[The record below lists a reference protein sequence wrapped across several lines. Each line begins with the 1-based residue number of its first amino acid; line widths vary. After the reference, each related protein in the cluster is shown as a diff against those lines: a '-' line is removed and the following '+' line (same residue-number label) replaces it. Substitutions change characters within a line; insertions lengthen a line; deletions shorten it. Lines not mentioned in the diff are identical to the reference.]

1 MERLSG
7 RWMLRA
13 GRDVVAAA
21 GANSAPATITS
32 SSSASSSLLG
42 HLQRLCGGERPRRLD
57 LGDGGGGRA
66 HTRRMKVELIE
77 AYVRDLTEQNEL
89 LLQIVGSLQAE
100 ADQRIADMMKNIV
113 HSPLGSLDRLARPL
127 WHTEPKPHGG
137 PSYRSGCEA
146 AFAWTVE
153 CQRRSAADTARS
165 SEPGGR
171 SAPQERRPCRRSWV
185 ARSRLRGTVA
195 PACPVTHASLYTC
208 LHCLSLSCHVY
219 HYSSFWMSFYISF
232 ALPFSPHL
240 VWLLLGDTSGLHLT
254 GQLQPQLAPKS
265 DTPGKTVSEPG
276 GTLPLSATCCGGG
289 RGGGG
294 TGGKALGS
302 RGPVWRPGT
311 RSQNACRASSEM
323 RIASSHVEVESR
335 DEKARSL
342 EDTILEPYREVAAKQ
357 ADSAARVWEQPRR
370 STNSGACGPAAEF
383 VRASVAASP
392 ETDSARLCS
401 AASRHN
407 RRSPLLGGTGRLAER
422 QPQRRSAAQ
431 GGACSTPKNAS
442 QRLQRE
448 PPGLQEKWDMP
459 QTERSDGR
467 RVSAGRW
474 ARGMSW
480 RTPRASTPSFCQV
493 VSAGGPKVCAVSTSR
508 RHLPR
513 TEGRAG
519 GGGGPEGGGG
529 AAGGAAAAT
538 AAAEGSRGDA
548 PRRGG
553 LPAARRHDPAGLGA
567 PHCTRRASKQVERPC
582 FFLWVSKRIRNILQ
596 LRSELKVTRET
607 LTSSPVEFAMP
618 GKEMHQL
625 FRQVS
630 IPAGHDRTS
639 PSCVVRGARGERAST
654 RYSASWRPTVV
665 RSHRRVGGGAA
676 VPAVCRVL

>member
-153 CQRRSAADTARS
+153 CQRSELGDRQFNPFTHGVISLTRKRGGHCAELRAGRTLCTARTS
-165 SEPGGR
+165 PLQEELGRPFEAAGHGG
-171 SAPQERRPCRRSWV
+171 P
-185 ARSRLRGTVA
+185 
-195 PACPVTHASLYTC
+195 SL
-208 LHCLSLSCHVY
+208 
-219 HYSSFWMSFYISF
+219 
-232 ALPFSPHL
+232 PR
-240 VWLLLGDTSGLHLT
+240 D
-254 GQLQPQLAPKS
+254 
-265 DTPGKTVSEPG
+265 
-276 GTLPLSATCCGGG
+276 CGGG

-459 QTERSDGR
+459 QTEVGTGIHPRHRRAPPAPACTRAAVHPCKRYTRSH
-467 RVSAGRW
+467 AE
-474 ARGMSW
+474 
-480 RTPRASTPSFCQV
+480 PRASPCDLRTAPSLFA
-493 VSAGGPKVCAVSTSR
+493 SGHHARHKRRSRAGD
-508 RHLPR
+508 LPAA
-513 TEGRAG
+513 GVNVGQG
-519 GGGGPEGGGG
+519 GGGGEAEGRRGTTGHR
-529 AAGGAAAAT
+529 AAGDSGP
-538 AAAEGSRGDA
+538 A
-548 PRRGG
+548 PAVQ
-553 LPAARRHDPAGLGA
+553 PAA
-567 PHCTRRASKQVERPC
+567 
-582 FFLWVSKRIRNILQ
+582 
-596 LRSELKVTRET
+596 
-607 LTSSPVEFAMP
+607 P
-618 GKEMHQL
+618 GFTE
-625 FRQVS
+625 
-630 IPAGHDRTS
+630 A
-639 PSCVVRGARGERAST
+639 
-654 RYSASWRPTVV
+654 
-665 RSHRRVGGGAA
+665 
-676 VPAVCRVL
+676 

>member
-77 AYVRDLTEQNEL
+77 AYVRDLMEQKEL

-100 ADQRIADMMKNIV
+100 ADRRIADMMKNIAERV
-113 HSPLGSLDRLARPL
+113 NSA
-127 WHTEPKPHGG
+127 
-137 PSYRSGCEA
+137 CA
-146 AFAWTVE
+146 VCA
-153 CQRRSAADTARS
+153 RSAADTARS

-195 PACPVTHASLYTC
+195 PACPVKLR
-208 LHCLSLSCHVY
+208 L
-219 HYSSFWMSFYISF
+219 
-232 ALPFSPHL
+232 
-240 VWLLLGDTSGLHLT
+240 
-254 GQLQPQLAPKS
+254 QLAPKS
-265 DTPGKTVSEPG
+265 DTPGKTASEPG
-276 GTLPLSATCCGGG
+276 GTLPLSATCCGGD

-294 TGGKALGS
+294 AGGKALGS

-342 EDTILEPYREVAAKQ
+342 EDTIVEPYREVAAKQ
-357 ADSAARVWEQPRR
+357 PDSAARVREQPRR

-401 AASRHN
+401 AVSRRN

-422 QPQRRSAAQ
+422 
-431 GGACSTPKNAS
+431 
-442 QRLQRE
+442 
-448 PPGLQEKWDMP
+448 
-459 QTERSDGR
+459 
-467 RVSAGRW
+467 
-474 ARGMSW
+474 
-480 RTPRASTPSFCQV
+480 
-493 VSAGGPKVCAVSTSR
+493 
-508 RHLPR
+508 
-513 TEGRAG
+513 
-519 GGGGPEGGGG
+519 
-529 AAGGAAAAT
+529 
-538 AAAEGSRGDA
+538 
-548 PRRGG
+548 
-553 LPAARRHDPAGLGA
+553 
-567 PHCTRRASKQVERPC
+567 
-582 FFLWVSKRIRNILQ
+582 
-596 LRSELKVTRET
+596 
-607 LTSSPVEFAMP
+607 
-618 GKEMHQL
+618 
-625 FRQVS
+625 
-630 IPAGHDRTS
+630 
-639 PSCVVRGARGERAST
+639 
-654 RYSASWRPTVV
+654 
-665 RSHRRVGGGAA
+665 
-676 VPAVCRVL
+676 

>member
-77 AYVRDLTEQNEL
+77 AYVRDLMEQKEL

-100 ADQRIADMMKNIV
+100 ADRRIADMMKNIAERV
-113 HSPLGSLDRLARPL
+113 NSA
-127 WHTEPKPHGG
+127 
-137 PSYRSGCEA
+137 CA
-146 AFAWTVE
+146 VCA
-153 CQRRSAADTARS
+153 RSAADTARS

-195 PACPVTHASLYTC
+195 PACPVNHASLYTC

-219 HYSSFWMSFYISF
+219 QYSSFWMSFYISL

-254 GQLQPQLAPKS
+254 GRLRLQLAPKS
-265 DTPGKTVSEPG
+265 DTPGKTASEPG
-276 GTLPLSATCCGGG
+276 GTLPLSATCCGGD

-294 TGGKALGS
+294 AGGKALGS

-342 EDTILEPYREVAAKQ
+342 EDTIVEPYREVAAKQ
-357 ADSAARVWEQPRR
+357 PDSAARVREQPRR

-401 AASRHN
+401 A
-407 RRSPLLGGTGRLAER
+407 
-422 QPQRRSAAQ
+422 
-431 GGACSTPKNAS
+431 
-442 QRLQRE
+442 
-448 PPGLQEKWDMP
+448 
-459 QTERSDGR
+459 
-467 RVSAGRW
+467 V
-474 ARGMSW
+474 
-480 RTPRASTPSFCQV
+480 
-493 VSAGGPKVCAVSTSR
+493 SR
-508 RHLPR
+508 RI
-513 TEGRAG
+513 
-519 GGGGPEGGGG
+519 
-529 AAGGAAAAT
+529 
-538 AAAEGSRGDA
+538 D
-548 PRRGG
+548 
-553 LPAARRHDPAGLGA
+553 
-567 PHCTRRASKQVERPC
+567 
-582 FFLWVSKRIRNILQ
+582 I
-596 LRSELKVTRET
+596 
-607 LTSSPVEFAMP
+607 
-618 GKEMHQL
+618 
-625 FRQVS
+625 
-630 IPAGHDRTS
+630 
-639 PSCVVRGARGERAST
+639 
-654 RYSASWRPTVV
+654 
-665 RSHRRVGGGAA
+665 
-676 VPAVCRVL
+676 

>member
-153 CQRRSAADTARS
+153 CQRSELGDRQFNPFTHGVISLTRKRGGHCAELRAGRTLCTARTS
-165 SEPGGR
+165 PLQEELGRPFEAAGHGG
-171 SAPQERRPCRRSWV
+171 P
-185 ARSRLRGTVA
+185 
-195 PACPVTHASLYTC
+195 SL
-208 LHCLSLSCHVY
+208 
-219 HYSSFWMSFYISF
+219 
-232 ALPFSPHL
+232 PR
-240 VWLLLGDTSGLHLT
+240 D
-254 GQLQPQLAPKS
+254 
-265 DTPGKTVSEPG
+265 
-276 GTLPLSATCCGGG
+276 
-289 RGGGG
+289 
-294 TGGKALGS
+294 
-302 RGPVWRPGT
+302 
-311 RSQNACRASSEM
+311 
-323 RIASSHVEVESR
+323 VESR

-459 QTERSDGR
+459 QTEVGTGIHPRHRRAPPAPACTRAAVHPCKRYTRSH
-467 RVSAGRW
+467 AE
-474 ARGMSW
+474 
-480 RTPRASTPSFCQV
+480 PRASPCDLRTAPSLFA
-493 VSAGGPKVCAVSTSR
+493 SGHHARHKRRSRAGD
-508 RHLPR
+508 LPAA
-513 TEGRAG
+513 GVNVGQG
-519 GGGGPEGGGG
+519 GGGGEAEGRRGTTGHR
-529 AAGGAAAAT
+529 AAGDSGP
-538 AAAEGSRGDA
+538 A
-548 PRRGG
+548 PAVQ
-553 LPAARRHDPAGLGA
+553 PAA
-567 PHCTRRASKQVERPC
+567 
-582 FFLWVSKRIRNILQ
+582 
-596 LRSELKVTRET
+596 
-607 LTSSPVEFAMP
+607 P
-618 GKEMHQL
+618 GFTE
-625 FRQVS
+625 
-630 IPAGHDRTS
+630 A
-639 PSCVVRGARGERAST
+639 
-654 RYSASWRPTVV
+654 
-665 RSHRRVGGGAA
+665 
-676 VPAVCRVL
+676 

>member
-153 CQRRSAADTARS
+153 CQRSELGDRQFNPFTHGVISLTRKRGGHCAELRAGRTLCTARTS
-165 SEPGGR
+165 PLQEELGRPFEAAGHGG
-171 SAPQERRPCRRSWV
+171 P
-185 ARSRLRGTVA
+185 
-195 PACPVTHASLYTC
+195 SL
-208 LHCLSLSCHVY
+208 
-219 HYSSFWMSFYISF
+219 
-232 ALPFSPHL
+232 PR
-240 VWLLLGDTSGLHLT
+240 D
-254 GQLQPQLAPKS
+254 
-265 DTPGKTVSEPG
+265 
-276 GTLPLSATCCGGG
+276 CGGG

-665 RSHRRVGGGAA
+665 RSLLKAMRGIFFFACSFAA
-676 VPAVCRVL
+676 IGVLEAAQQCQQYAVSSEQRSPS